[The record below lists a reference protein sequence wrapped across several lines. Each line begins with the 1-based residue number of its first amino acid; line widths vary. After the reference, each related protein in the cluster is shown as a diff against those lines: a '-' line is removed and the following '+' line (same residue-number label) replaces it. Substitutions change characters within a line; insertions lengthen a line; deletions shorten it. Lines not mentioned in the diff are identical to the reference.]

1 MKGTEIIN
9 KMVIIDREG
18 KANSKKRR
26 ETMAERKKL
35 LAGIGCR
42 EGSAVL
48 LNRVEE
54 ISNRSLNAL
63 AHYLEGYFF
72 L

>member
-1 MKGTEIIN
+1 
-9 KMVIIDREG
+9 
-18 KANSKKRR
+18 
-26 ETMAERKKL
+26 MAERKKL

-63 AHYLEGYFF
+63 AHYYNDNGADELLFPSSFCY
-72 L
+72 